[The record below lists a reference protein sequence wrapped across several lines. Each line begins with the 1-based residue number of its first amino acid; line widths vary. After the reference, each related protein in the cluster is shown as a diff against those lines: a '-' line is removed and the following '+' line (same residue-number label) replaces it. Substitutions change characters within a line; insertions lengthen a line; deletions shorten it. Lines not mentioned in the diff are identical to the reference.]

1 MQREGKPHTAS
12 HYVRFLLSL
21 DNLTIPLAHIDPL
34 RTTPIDALLLVSE
47 LKQLAEGSEE
57 E

>member
-1 MQREGKPHTAS
+1 
-12 HYVRFLLSL
+12 
-21 DNLTIPLAHIDPL
+21 LTIPLAHIDPL